1 MSRPE
6 TSYDAIIVAAG
17 QGSRFGGATPKQ
29 YCPLNGMAVICHS
42 VQAFQAHPLIGQ
54 IVLVIHKD
62 HQHYIADIFPSA
74 DRNRLTI
81 VTGGETRSQ
90 SVFTGLK
97 ALSDTPPAGVL
108 IHDGA
113 RPLVTSALIT
123 DICSA
128 LQTAPAVVPVIE
140 MTDTIKTVS
149 SKRTINTLDRKHLRA
164 VQTPTGFSYNKL
176 VDLMQ
181 QNTNPELTEESCL
194 FEQAGADVRYITG
207 DYRNIKITRS
217 EDLPLATFFL
227 TQQKDNTDENAP
239 HRLWV

>member
-1 MSRPE
+1 M
-6 TSYDAIIVAAG
+6 
-17 QGSRFGGATPKQ
+17 
-29 YCPLNGMAVICHS
+29 
-42 VQAFQAHPLIGQ
+42 
-54 IVLVIHKD
+54 
-62 HQHYIADIFPSA
+62 
-74 DRNRLTI
+74 
-81 VTGGETRSQ
+81 
-90 SVFTGLK
+90 
-97 ALSDTPPAGVL
+97 

-149 SKRTINTLDRKHLRA
+149 NNRTLNTLDRKHLRA

-181 QNTNPELTEESCL
+181 QNTHPELTEESCL
-194 FEQAGADVRYITG
+194 FEQAGAEVRYITG
-207 DYRNIKITRS
+207 NYRNIKITRS

-227 TQQKDNTDENAP
+227 TQQKDNKDEDAP